1 MRFGCEQ
8 CGAEAPKWVGRCAE
22 CGEWGTVVEVPAE
35 LLEAATIRP
44 AGLVEL
50 ERRGASHSPGNQ
62 AATPTPLAEVEPVA
76 ASRRS
81 TGVGELDRVL
91 SGGLV
96 PGSVTLL
103 GGEPGVGKSTLLLQ
117 ALVAMA
123 KAGARVL
130 LVAAEESAAQVRLRA
145 ERLGDLPE
153 SLLVLSET
161 SMPYVLAHAAQVAP
175 DVLVVDSIQ
184 TVHDPDAPGVP
195 GSVTQ
200 VRDSTHALVRF
211 AKDQGTAVLLV
222 GHVTKDGTIAGPR
235 VLEHVVDTVLH
246 FEGERNGA
254 LRLLRALK
262 HRFGRTDE
270 IGLFEMTASGLGEV
284 EDASAMLLA
293 DRLPGACGS
302 VVVPML
308 EGSRPL
314 LVEVQA
320 LVAVT
325 NAPVPRRQA
334 QAFDNGRLAMLTAV
348 LGKRGGVP
356 VGMLDLYA
364 SVVGGV
370 RLADTGADLG
380 VILATASSLYDR
392 PFSSSWVALGEVGLG
407 GEVRAVPRVAQRLAE
422 AARIGFAGA
431 IVPQS
436 TPAVDGIDL
445 VRVVD
450 VQEALDAARLSE
462 LDRCYGKSEPGLQ
475 LV

>member
-1 MRFGCEQ
+1 MFEPAFGSAASNAGPRLRNGSA
-8 CGAEAPKWVGRCAE
+8 GAAE
-22 CGEWGTVVEVPAE
+22 CGEWGTVVEVPGE
-35 LLEAATIRP
+35 LLDAATIRP
-44 AGLVEL
+44 ADPSEL
-50 ERRGASHSPGNQ
+50 ERRGSSHGPGNQ
-62 AATPTPLAEVEPVA
+62 ATVPTPLGEVDRAA

-123 KAGARVL
+123 VAGARVL

-145 ERLGDLPE
+145 ERLGALPE

-195 GSVTQ
+195 GSITQ

-211 AKDQGTAVLLV
+211 AKDHGTAVVLV

-254 LRLLRALK
+254 LRLLRAMK
-262 HRFGRTDE
+262 HRFGPTDE
-270 IGLFEMTASGLGEV
+270 IGLFEMTALGLGEV
-284 EDASAMLLA
+284 DDASAMLLA

-320 LVAVT
+320 LVAVSERPGAA
-325 NAPVPRRQA
+325 APGPGLRQWA
-334 QAFDNGRLAMLTAV
+334 ACDAAAV
-348 LGKRGGVP
+348 LGKRAGVP

-380 VILATASSLYDR
+380 VVLAIASSLYDR

-407 GEVRAVPRVAQRLAE
+407 GEVRSVPRVGQRLAE
-422 AARIGFAGA
+422 AAR
-431 IVPQS
+431 
-436 TPAVDGIDL
+436 D
-445 VRVVD
+445 
-450 VQEALDAARLSE
+450 RLRGS
-462 LDRCYGKSEPGLQ
+462 DRAPVHPSHRRHRPRACGRCP
-475 LV
+475 

>member
-1 MRFGCEQ
+1 M
-8 CGAEAPKWVGRCAE
+8 GRCAE
-22 CGEWGTVVEVPAE
+22 CGEWGTVVEVPVE
-35 LLEAATIRP
+35 LLAAAAIQP
-44 AGLVEL
+44 ADLDRL
-50 ERRGASHSPGNQ
+50 ERDGNER
-62 AATPTPLAEVEPVA
+62 AAAPTPLATVDPA
-76 ASRRS
+76 AAHRRP
-81 TGVGELDRVL
+81 TGVAELDRVL

-117 ALVAMA
+117 GLLAMA
-123 KAGARVL
+123 AAGARVL

-145 ERLGDLPE
+145 ERLGPLPP
-153 SLLVLSET
+153 SLLVLSAT
-161 SMPYVLAHAAQVAP
+161 SMPLVLAHAARTEP

-184 TVHDPDAPGVP
+184 TVHDPDSPGVP
-195 GSVTQ
+195 GSISQ

-211 AKDQGTAVLLV
+211 AKDHGTAVVLV
-222 GHVTKDGTIAGPR
+222 GHVTKEGTIAGPR

-270 IGLFEMTASGLGEV
+270 IGLFEMSASGLTEV
-284 EDASAMLLA
+284 ADASAMLLA

-334 QAFDNGRLAMLTAV
+334 QAFDGGRLAMLAAV
-348 LGKRGGVP
+348 LGKRAGVP

-370 RLADTGADLG
+370 RVADTGADLG
-380 VILATASSLYDR
+380 IVLAIASSLHDR
-392 PFSSSWVALGEVGLG
+392 PFTSKWIALGEVGLG
-407 GEVRAVPRVAQRLAE
+407 GEVRSVPRAAQRLAE

-431 IVPQS
+431 VVPRS
-436 TPAVDGIDL
+436 TPDVDGIDL
-445 VRVVD
+445 VRVSD
-450 VQEALDAARLSE
+450 VREALEVAAFTER
-462 LDRCYGKSEPGLQ
+462 DRGRPEPERGLQ

>member
-1 MRFGCEQ
+1 MTRTRVRSAVRFGCEQ
-8 CGAEAPKWVGRCAE
+8 CGAEAPKWVGRCPE

-35 LLEAATIRP
+35 LLEATTIRP
-44 AGLVEL
+44 ANPAEL
-50 ERRGASHSPGNQ
+50 ERHREHGPHNQ
-62 AATPTPLAEVEPVA
+62 AATPTPLGEVDPAA

-123 KAGARVL
+123 SAGARVL

-145 ERLGDLPE
+145 ERLGTLPE

-161 SMPYVLAHAAQVAP
+161 SMPYVLAHAARVAP

-195 GSVTQ
+195 GSVSQ

-211 AKDQGTAVLLV
+211 AKDHGTAVLLV

-284 EDASAMLLA
+284 DDASAML
-293 DRLPGACGS
+293 
-302 VVVPML
+302 
-308 EGSRPL
+308 
-314 LVEVQA
+314 
-320 LVAVT
+320 
-325 NAPVPRRQA
+325 
-334 QAFDNGRLAMLTAV
+334 
-348 LGKRGGVP
+348 
-356 VGMLDLYA
+356 
-364 SVVGGV
+364 
-370 RLADTGADLG
+370 
-380 VILATASSLYDR
+380 
-392 PFSSSWVALGEVGLG
+392 
-407 GEVRAVPRVAQRLAE
+407 
-422 AARIGFAGA
+422 
-431 IVPQS
+431 
-436 TPAVDGIDL
+436 
-445 VRVVD
+445 
-450 VQEALDAARLSE
+450 
-462 LDRCYGKSEPGLQ
+462 
-475 LV
+475 

>member
-1 MRFGCEQ
+1 M
-8 CGAEAPKWVGRCAE
+8 
-22 CGEWGTVVEVPAE
+22 
-35 LLEAATIRP
+35 
-44 AGLVEL
+44 
-50 ERRGASHSPGNQ
+50 
-62 AATPTPLAEVEPVA
+62 
-76 ASRRS
+76 
-81 TGVGELDRVL
+81 
-91 SGGLV
+91 
-96 PGSVTLL
+96 
-103 GGEPGVGKSTLLLQ
+103 
-117 ALVAMA
+117 
-123 KAGARVL
+123 L

-145 ERLGDLPE
+145 ERLGEVPP

-161 SMPYVLAHAAQVAP
+161 SMPHVLAHAAGAAP

-184 TVHDPDAPGVP
+184 TVHDPAAPGVP
-195 GSVTQ
+195 GSVAQ

-211 AKDQGTAVLLV
+211 AKAYGTAVVLV

-270 IGLFEMTASGLGEV
+270 IGLFEMSAAGLSEV
-284 EDASAMLLA
+284 RDASAMLLT

-320 LVAVT
+320 LVALT

-334 QAFDNGRLAMLTAV
+334 QAFDGGRLAMLAAV
-348 LGKRGGVP
+348 LGKRAGLP
-356 VGMLDLYA
+356 VGMLELFV

-370 RLADTGADLG
+370 RVADTGADLA
-380 VILATASSLYDR
+380 VVLAIASSLRDR
-392 PFSSSWVALGEVGLG
+392 SFDASWVALGEVGLG

-422 AARIGFAGA
+422 AARIGFRSA
-431 IVPQS
+431 IVPRS
-436 TPAVDGIDL
+436 TPAVEGIEL
-445 VRVVD
+445 VRVSH
-450 VQEALDAARLSE
+450 VQEALDAARLTDPGLYQPAPE
-462 LDRCYGKSEPGLQ
+462 RGLQ
-475 LV
+475 LVGAAGTTDREPWYGAW

>member
-1 MRFGCEQ
+1 MTRTRVRFGCEQ

-22 CGEWGTVVEVPAE
+22 CGEWGTVVEVPGE
-35 LLEAATIRP
+35 LLDAATIRP
-44 AGLVEL
+44 AKLPPAGSA
-50 ERRGASHSPGNQ
+50 R
-62 AATPTPLAEVEPVA
+62 AADSSRPTPLADVDPA
-76 ASRRS
+76 AATRRA
-81 TGVGELDRVL
+81 TGVAEFDRVL

-123 KAGARVL
+123 EAGARVL

-145 ERLGDLPE
+145 ERLGPLPP
-153 SLLVLSET
+153 SLFVLAET
-161 SMPYVLAHAAQVAP
+161 SMPYVLAHAAEHAP

-184 TVHDPDAPGVP
+184 TVHDPDSPGVP
-195 GSVTQ
+195 GSVAQ

-211 AKDQGTAVLLV
+211 AKDHGTAVVLV

-246 FEGERNGA
+246 FEGERNGG

-270 IGLFEMTASGLGEV
+270 IGLFEMSAGGLVEV
-284 EDASAMLLA
+284 DDASAMLLA

-308 EGSRPL
+308 EGARPL

-320 LVAVT
+320 LVAMT

-334 QAFDNGRLAMLTAV
+334 QALDGGRVAMLAAV
-348 LGKRGGVP
+348 LHKRGDLP

-370 RLADTGADLG
+370 RLADTGSDLG
-380 VILATASSLYDR
+380 VVLAVASSLRDR
-392 PFSSSWVALGEVGLG
+392 PLESGVVALGEVGLG
-407 GEVRAVPRVAQRLAE
+407 GEVRSVPRAAQRLAE
-422 AARIGFAGA
+422 AARIGFSSA
-431 IVPQS
+431 IVPRS
-436 TPAVDGIDL
+436 TPAVDGIKLLRVAD
-445 VRVVD
+445 VR
-450 VQEALDAARLSE
+450 EALDVAFAAADDAPGHTTER
-462 LDRCYGKSEPGLQ
+462 GLQ